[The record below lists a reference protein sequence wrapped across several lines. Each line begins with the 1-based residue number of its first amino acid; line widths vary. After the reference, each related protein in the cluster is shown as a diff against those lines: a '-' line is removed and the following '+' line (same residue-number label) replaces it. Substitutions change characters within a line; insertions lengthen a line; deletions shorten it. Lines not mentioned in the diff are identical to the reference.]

1 MSVCQQSVQVAHTER
16 GVQENVMSTAVDQAI
31 TVIISLEPARVAVI
45 LGTEMR
51 NVTRVS
57 LLIVLRWGKV
67 TDGGC

>member
-1 MSVCQQSVQVAHTER
+1 MAHTER

-31 TVIISLEPARVAVI
+31 TVIMSLEPARVAVI
-45 LGTEMR
+45 LGTEMI

>member
-1 MSVCQQSVQVAHTER
+1 MAHTER